1 MTANLRV
8 ARTLLKTG
16 SPSKPKARE
25 AGSRSPAL
33 DARALSTLLANADT
47 RTRSEIAMGMQE
59 RAGNLAVQRLVAQA
73 RAVKPKGKAKP
84 RHAKPKI
91 APKPKPPPPPAF
103 KLFGRSFKVVAG
115 QVKPAGKGGTGGW
128 QFTAQSGGFDAER
141 TMARSE
147 WRPASGSRTHVLE
160 KTSIQV
166 SGATATAGPMVAV
179 PDGTTLSI
187 PLDDHE
193 HPTLKNVT
201 VGAVQAKQ
209 LDVPAAGLAAGDTL
223 KLGSQMFVSTSLVPD
238 TGPPLAGL
246 FFLGKET
253 FIQGGW
259 GIEGADFAP
268 FASTFTALVA
278 ANKVSNAEAA
288 LQPMMALLSEIEGGF
303 ATVQSA
309 DRGVQSFGFAQWTAA
324 SDLPKFLNRLPQPL
338 FQRYFG
344 KYGLGIGTPVLGT
357 PTSVDKFAPRSQSR
371 KYFNARN
378 PGEHCLTLNGTELV
392 TKYLH
397 GAASD
402 WSSRLPTLAASAQS
416 AKQQWLAAT
425 TKAGKK
431 AAATKIRK
439 LWIQLRGLPGIKAS
453 TPPAG
458 LASKPDQM
466 ADHLSTAATTA
477 QGQAAA
483 VVAGTESLEA
493 IRTNEWVAR
502 FALAGR
508 DEDVQAEEVH
518 EVSDSFLALMAKTT
532 SGIRYDRLM
541 QSDRARATLYTTWI
555 NSGGGADS
563 GIHSAVKQF
572 HDDQVAAA
580 DAKSKPDWEKFPW
593 PAADPRWGTVFDP
606 VSDDF
611 EQVAEAKLLPHTFDP
626 PRRKRLIDKHFP

>member
-1 MTANLRV
+1 MTANLR
-8 ARTLLKTG
+8 AGRTLSKTA
-16 SPSKPKARE
+16 SPSKPKTHQ
-25 AGSRSPAL
+25 AGSPTPSL
-33 DARALSTLLANADT
+33 DARALSTLMAKADP
-47 RTRSEIAMGMQE
+47 RTRAVIAIGMQE

-73 RAVKPKGKAKP
+73 QAVKLKAKP
-84 RHAKPKI
+84 RHARPKI
-91 APKPKPPPPPAF
+91 APRPKPPPPPSF
-103 KLFGRSFKVVAG
+103 KLFGRRFKVVLG
-115 QVKPAGKGGTGGW
+115 QVKPAGKGGYGGW
-128 QFTAQSGGFDAER
+128 QFTAQSGGFDAQR
-141 TMARSE
+141 TMAGGQ
-147 WRPASGSRTHVLE
+147 WRPAGGSRTNVLE

-166 SGATATAGPMVAV
+166 SGATATAGPIVAV

-193 HPTLKNVT
+193 RPTHKQVS
-201 VGAVQAKQ
+201 VGAVQAEQ
-209 LDVPAAGLAAGDTL
+209 LDIPSAGLSAGDTL
-223 KLGSQMFVSTSLVPD
+223 KLGSQMFVFTSLVPD
-238 TGPPLAGL
+238 TGPPVAGL

-278 ANKVSNAEAA
+278 ANKVTAAEAA

-338 FQRYFG
+338 FARYLG

-357 PTSVDKFAPRSQSR
+357 PSSVDSFAPRSQSR
-371 KYFNARN
+371 KGFNARN
-378 PGEHCLTLNGTELV
+378 PSEHCLTLNGTELV
-392 TKYLH
+392 SKDLL
-397 GAASD
+397 GAAND
-402 WSSRLPTLAASAQS
+402 WSSKLPALAAAAQA

-425 TKAGKK
+425 TKAAKK
-431 AAATKIRK
+431 AAAKKIGK
-439 LWIQLRGLPGIKAS
+439 LWTQLRGLPGVKAA
-453 TPPAG
+453 TPPAA
-458 LASKPDQM
+458 LAAKPDLM
-466 ADHLSTAATTA
+466 ADHLTNAATTA

-483 VVAGTESLEA
+483 VVAGTESVEA

-502 FALAGR
+502 FALAGE
-508 DEDVQAEEVH
+508 DQDVQAEEVH
-518 EVSDSFLALMAKTT
+518 EVSDSFAALMAKTT

-541 QSDRARATLYTTWI
+541 QTDRARATLYTTWI

-563 GIHSAVKQF
+563 GLRAAVTQF

-593 PAADPRWGTVFDP
+593 PAVDPRWGTLFDP

-611 EQVAEAKLLPHTFDP
+611 EQVAETTLLPHTFDP
-626 PRRKRLIDKHFP
+626 PRRKKLIDKHFPP